1 MATQPF
7 KKRPEI
13 ERRIVERE
21 LAQGRITLIAQI
33 ASLSFAVVFTVCAIV
48 LAVMG
53 ADWRLVATV
62 AAAGAASGRAAV
74 HRTRRD

>member
-1 MATQPF
+1 MATPF
-7 KKRPEI
+7 RKHPEI

-21 LAQGRITLIAQI
+21 LAKGRVTLIAQI
-33 ASLSFAVVFTVCAIV
+33 ASLSFAVIFAVCAVV

-74 HRTRRD
+74 HQSGHG